1 MNNLSGGYIMVDVNA
16 NYTVLRNQLDKAAKL
31 NKPVLVYDGNDVNFM
46 TLKIPYLIN
55 NKPLYQLIGNDVVY
69 YSSPSTLLLEKIS
82 KNIKGKFAFDFI
94 GKKNV
99 NAEIHDSYIKVT
111 ATLWYSDEN
120 ADSTTIQSGNTIAS
134 IEFPSYIDDMI
145 NSFSSAYEVIGLY
158 YSENEAYATPYSAMV
173 EYNDHSV
180 LITVNDDLTLSVD
193 DRFYIEFTLY
203 LI

>member
-1 MNNLSGGYIMVDVNA
+1 MNNISGGYIMVDVNA
-16 NYTVLRNQLDKAAKL
+16 NYTALRNQLDKAAKL

-55 NKPLYQLIGNDVVY
+55 NKPLYQLIGNDVIY
-69 YSSPSTLLLEKIS
+69 YSSPSTLLLQKIS
-82 KNIKGKFAFDFI
+82 KNIKGEFAFDFI
-94 GKKNV
+94 GYENV

-120 ADSTTIQSGNTIAS
+120 DDSTTIVSGNAIAS
-134 IEFPSYIDDMI
+134 IEFSSYITDMI
-145 NSFSSAYEVIGLY
+145 NYFGSAYEVTGLY
-158 YSENEAYATPYSAMV
+158 YSENESAAEPYSALV
-173 EYNDHSV
+173 EYNDNTV
-180 LITVNDDLTLSVD
+180 LITANDDLTLSVD